1 MRRPYRRPLT
11 ILAAVIALGA
21 TWPAAAADI
30 SVREVADALFRARAG
45 QPIDLGGRSLEGLD
59 LAGLDFKGARLSGAD
74 LFGTD
79 LTRTR
84 LVGANLEGVR
94 LDRAIVIRADFTGAR
109 LKGAMLRSLT
119 VFSTVDPDPADAPRF
134 KGADLTDTHIVARLD
149 GTDFRGANLTDARIG
164 QQSGVWGSYSPR
176 MGLIG
181 ADFSAAEL
189 RRTNLKSAVLHF
201 ARFVNATIIDSN
213 FRDTDLSGAD
223 FTGAEVQGTDFTG
236 ANLDG
241 AIFRGAKG
249 LDLAIGLAAAVNA
262 DRMVR

>member
-1 MRRPYRRPLT
+1 MHRIARSYRTAVTALF
-11 ILAAVIALGA
+11 AAVASGPLL
-21 TWPAAAADI
+21 AADI
-30 SVREVADALFRARAG
+30 SVREVAEALFRARAG
-45 QPIDLGGRSLEGLD
+45 EPVDLGGRSFEGLD
-59 LAGLDFKGARLSGAD
+59 LAGLDFKGARLTGAD

-79 LTRTR
+79 LTRAR
-84 LVGANLEGVR
+84 LAGANLDGVR
-94 LDRAIVIRADFTGAR
+94 LDRATVIRADFTGAS

-134 KGADLTDTHIVARLD
+134 AGANLSDVHLVARLD

-164 QQSGVWGSYSPR
+164 QQSGVWGSYAPR
-176 MGLIG
+176 MTLIG
-181 ADFSAAEL
+181 ANFSSGEL
-189 RRTNLKSAVLHF
+189 RRTNLKGAVLHF

-223 FTGAEVQGTDFTG
+223 FTGAELQGTDFTG

-249 LDLAIGLAAAVNA
+249 FDRIIGFADAVNA